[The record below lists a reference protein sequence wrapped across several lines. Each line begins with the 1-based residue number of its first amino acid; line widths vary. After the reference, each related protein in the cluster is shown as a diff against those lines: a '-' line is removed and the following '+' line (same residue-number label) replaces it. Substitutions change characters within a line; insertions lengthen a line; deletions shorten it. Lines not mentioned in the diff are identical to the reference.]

1 MNKYL
6 VNVYKN
12 GEYIGTTI
20 AKSLESVS
28 SKWHKAYPG
37 ADIHFEWKVTKEG
50 YRITYLKEL
59 TVGDYFVK
67 VNRHDKCEK
76 TVFVRDSYDRPS
88 NKYGYYKFYDVNDY
102 KLARGITLVTDEMTF

>member
-12 GEYIGTTI
+12 DEYIGATI

-28 SKWHKAYPG
+28 SEWCKIYPD
-37 ADIHFEWKVTKEG
+37 ADIRTEWMLTNEG
-50 YRITYLKEL
+50 YRITYLKEVA
-59 TVGDYFVK
+59 VGDYFVK
-67 VNRHDKCEK
+67 VNRRNKCEK